1 MKKIIYVLTIEY
13 DPDSDSIETMK
24 EEIIEN
30 IQELSFKG
38 NIEVLNS
45 MDDESISM
53 ITDYEIGEC

>member
-24 EEIIEN
+24 EEIIED